1 LCYHAADERIQ
12 LQKQKPS
19 GIFSGPKGPKNQF
32 LTAVVKAAAYSQID
46 ENLFFKEEKVMQKRK
61 VFMSKAI
68 ILTFASLVLWGIIL
82 VDVAKAGSPPLT
94 VNLGLPSSVN
104 FGQGFNI
111 SVAVTNNTA
120 TPININKIAVGYG
133 LEILRF
139 RGPYEVILNSPVD
152 VQPFQSK
159 SFIVPFKITS
169 GSGTVVGMVVILAHD
184 EYTGANL
191 LNNVWYGVV
200 GSAAGGVK
208 VN

>member
-1 LCYHAADERIQ
+1 MKI
-12 LQKQKPS
+12 
-19 GIFSGPKGPKNQF
+19 
-32 LTAVVKAAAYSQID
+32 YS
-46 ENLFFKEEKVMQKRK
+46 LKEEKVMQKRK

-82 VDVAKAGSPPLT
+82 VDAAKAGSPPLT

-104 FGQGFNI
+104 FAQVFNI
-111 SVAVTNNTA
+111 SITVTNTTA
-120 TPININKIAVGYG
+120 TPITINKAAVGYG

-139 RGPYEVILNSPVD
+139 RGPYEVAFNSVNVPA
-152 VQPFQSK
+152 FQSK
-159 SFIVPFKITS
+159 SFTVPFKITS